1 MLDRQYKKL
10 SKIRPA
16 ENMEEKEIEGKVD
29 NKCQEIIAE
38 EKTHQEIITTT
49 EIRKAVKGMKN
60 KIVGDKNNWKAQWIK
75 KGGDEMVKC
84 SNSIPQRREEN
95 FNTIEGNKS
104 KVIIQ
109 RRKQREDAGK
119 SKKDISDER
128 SV

>member
-1 MLDRQYKKL
+1 MMIYQKSMLDRQYKKL

-60 KIVGDKNNWKAQWIK
+60 KIVGDKNTWKAQ
-75 KGGDEMVKC
+75 
-84 SNSIPQRREEN
+84 
-95 FNTIEGNKS
+95 
-104 KVIIQ
+104 
-109 RRKQREDAGK
+109 
-119 SKKDISDER
+119 
-128 SV
+128 